1 MKTIQEFLQE
11 KLKPINFD
19 ELLTVGKVSLTEA
32 GPGDPF
38 GNTGGMGGA
47 GGAGATDPFGTPTD
61 GDQGLGGAAGTPF
74 APDDPGMSTPTDA
87 PADDDAGFENAETDE
102 DEEKEDDHED
112 DPDWTKGV
120 KDSDNVMLDDKPA
133 GESIYD
139 GESVIKSIAAVRAS
153 KSPEELKSIDEVQK
167 ALELIVNGKKLKFED
182 VAFEDP
188 DDAMELISAIE
199 EPLDIKLRNYI
210 DLKIKQPIIAYRDKN
225 KAEIAKAAAD
235 NDKARDTIDA
245 MNKQTK

>member
-11 KLKPINFD
+11 NLKPINFD
-19 ELLTVGKVSLTEA
+19 ELLTVGKVSLNEVEQAVATPPA
-32 GPGDPF
+32 DPGLGGNMPADSTVQPDPGMGGGLGPDPF
-38 GNTGGMGGA
+38 GGPTDPNMGGPQ
-47 GGAGATDPFGTPTD
+47 DN
-61 GDQGLGGAAGTPF
+61 
-74 APDDPGMSTPTDA
+74 
-87 PADDDAGFENAETDE
+87 AGFENAETNEDDDE
-102 DEEKEDDHED
+102 KEEDDHED

-153 KSPEELKSIDEVQK
+153 KSPEELKSIDAVQK

-188 DDAMELISAIE
+188 DDAMELISTIE

-245 MNKQTK
+245 MNKQDKQDK

>member
-11 KLKPINFD
+11 NLKPINFD

-32 GPGDPF
+32 GPGTMPPPDP
-38 GNTGGMGGA
+38 GMGGI
-47 GGAGATDPFGTPTD
+47 PT
-61 GDQGLGGAAGTPF
+61 
-74 APDDPGMSTPTDA
+74 DPGMSTDPNMPADPSMSGPAADPFGAPSDA
-87 PADDDAGFENAETDE
+87 PPAQDAAGFKNAETNEDDE
-102 DEEKEDDHED
+102 QEEDDHED

-139 GESVIKSIAAVRAS
+139 GESVIKSINAVRAS
-153 KSPEELKSIDEVQK
+153 KAPEELKSIDAVQK

-188 DDAMELISAIE
+188 DDAMELISEIE

-245 MNKQTK
+245 MNKQAKQEKQEQ